1 MPKPRSAARSWR
13 HDDAAIEHEP
23 VDERWARIADHAPIL
38 AATCSRLHRSDLG
51 DRPTRHHHLGRCRL
65 RLFASW
71 IIDHDPTVVSLRQV
85 NRQHIE
91 HYKLWLATRENQ
103 HGQPLKRSTI
113 NLRLSTLRVVLERL
127 IEWDHP
133 DTPTRN
139 PIMWTD
145 LPKMD
150 EPLPKFLDDDQAA
163 KFMAAAVRLDPQRRL
178 IIELLARTGL
188 RVTEFCELTDDA
200 IVTMNETNWLRVP
213 VGKLHTDRY
222 VPLLPHLVE
231 LHREWLDWNGPNTT
245 GRLISNKGRP
255 LNRFSVSRTVAACAR
270 IAGIGH
276 VHPHQLRHTLAT
288 QSINNGMS
296 LEAIAANVG
305 TPIDAHDPRLRPH
318 RRPHRRRRILRRRR
332 QSRPALHHPLDNI
345 TGIRAVR
352 TAVPSVEF
360 TYNEGL
366 LDSYSVTSARTEG
379 TGVDS
384 TGTPRRPTSSR
395 STSRPCRLPSTTM
408 APTLSWTAS
417 GVHEPK
423 PPGWNSSPRTAS
435 SRSPRSSG

>member
-1 MPKPRSAARSWR
+1 MTML
-13 HDDAAIEHEP
+13 AIEHEP
-23 VDERWARIADHAPIL
+23 VDKRWARIADHAPIL
-38 AATCSRLHRSDLG
+38 AATARGYIDQISVTA
-51 DRPTRHHHLGRCRL
+51 RPGTITSVDVAL

-71 IIDHDPTVVSLRQV
+71 IIDHDPSVVALRQV

-91 HYKLWLATRENQ
+91 HYKLWLATCENQ

-163 KFMAAAVRLDPQRRL
+163 RFMAAAVRLDPQRRL

-231 LHREWLDWNGPNTT
+231 LHRDWLDWNGPNTT

-296 LEAIAANVG
+296 LEAIAQMLG
-305 TPIDAHDPRLRPH
+305 H
-318 RRPHRRRRILRRRR
+318 RSMRMTLVYARIADRTVTDEYFAAAAKVDQLYTTHLTT
-332 QSRPALHHPLDNI
+332 SPA
-345 TGIRAVR
+345 
-352 TAVPSVEF
+352 
-360 TYNEGL
+360 
-366 LDSYSVTSARTEG
+366 
-379 TGVDS
+379 
-384 TGTPRRPTSSR
+384 
-395 STSRPCRLPSTTM
+395 
-408 APTLSWTAS
+408 
-417 GVHEPK
+417 
-423 PPGWNSSPRTAS
+423 
-435 SRSPRSSG
+435 